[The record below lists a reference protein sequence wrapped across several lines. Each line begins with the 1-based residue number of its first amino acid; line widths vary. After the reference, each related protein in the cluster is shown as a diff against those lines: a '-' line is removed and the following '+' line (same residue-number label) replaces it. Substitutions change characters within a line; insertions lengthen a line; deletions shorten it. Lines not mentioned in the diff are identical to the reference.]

1 MPGIDPNKFVIVA
14 SFVSPGVSQGAGGF
28 AIVGGKIVKIPPRGI
43 KLLQASYQMLDAAES
58 AGNRKLAATLQQA
71 ALDAAEEA
79 VKQKA
84 TR

>member
-14 SFVSPGVSQGAGGF
+14 SFVSLGVSQGAGGF
-28 AIVGGKIVKIPPRGI
+28 AIVGGKVVKIPPRGI

-58 AGNRKLAATLQQA
+58 ASNRKLAATLQQA
-71 ALDAAEEA
+71 ALDAAEDA

-84 TR
+84 AR

>member
-28 AIVGGKIVKIPPRGI
+28 AIVGGKVVKIPPRGI
-43 KLLQASYQMLDAAES
+43 KLAMAAYQMLDAADS
-58 AGNRKLAATLQQA
+58 ASNRKLAAQLQQA
-71 ALDAAEEA
+71 ALDAAEDA

-84 TR
+84 AR